1 MARHLLFG
9 REQFVPA
16 CFLQPPGPRWP
27 WERWYNGPVR
37 LFLLP
42 TRSSFFFREALR
54 SNPGDS
60 VKTLLALVVASILGG
75 ALAGEERRNAMPAEA
90 QAILEKA
97 SPYELLS
104 LEPSGSDDDEDKK
117 VEKFHGWR
125 VLGKTA
131 IKEADARKMVL
142 TALVKG
148 MAENDGSAAKCF
160 NPRHGLRAV
169 HDKKTVDLVICFECL
184 QVEVYVDGKQV
195 HPAGARGPFLTS
207 ESPQPTLDKLLKDAK
222 VPLARKPE

>member
-1 MARHLLFG
+1 M
-9 REQFVPA
+9 
-16 CFLQPPGPRWP
+16 
-27 WERWYNGPVR
+27 
-37 LFLLP
+37 
-42 TRSSFFFREALR
+42 
-54 SNPGDS
+54 
-60 VKTLLALVVASILGG
+60 KTLLALVAVGFLGG
-75 ALAGEERRNAMPAEA
+75 AMAGEERRNAMPAEA

-97 SPYELLS
+97 TPYELLS
-104 LEPSGSDDDEDKK
+104 LEPSGSDDDEDKDKK

-131 IKEADARKMVL
+131 VKEADARKTVL

-207 ESPQPTLDKLLKDAK
+207 ESPQPTLDMLLKDAK